1 MVKYFLCLK
10 ISLSVVFGLFSLK
23 SLQQNNDAIPARNVK
38 ILLVLNVSSIDIKL
52 LIMELDIQMLK
63 CMAAYLKK
71 RAPSDCCVLAR
82 LHYQTDQTTLLILT
96 N

>member
-71 RAPSDCCVLAR
+71 RE
-82 LHYQTDQTTLLILT
+82 HFQTAAYWLDYIIKLT
-96 N
+96 KQLYLY